1 MASLIHFQ
9 ASKVNG
15 EPSQTSDKD
24 PSLSGEGKAALSL
37 PGCSKMRAT
46 FLY

>member
-9 ASKVNG
+9 APKVNG
-15 EPSQTSDKD
+15 EPLQTSDKD
-24 PSLSGEGKAALSL
+24 PPLSGEGKAALSL
-37 PGCSKMRAT
+37 PGYSKMRAS